1 MSNYSISV
9 RSSAISVVFIA
20 RQFGVPV
27 NADAVEEAIKS
38 GAIASTKDFAN
49 YFFKQ
54 GVLARQGKLAFK
66 DLLTK
71 KYIFPCVSIMK
82 DGRSFILIGVDATSG
97 NDKAEIIAIDPMDP
111 TAKPTRISLSE
122 FIDGWSG
129 QVVVVSRSSG

>member
-1 MSNYSISV
+1 MPVVELTGGPQVSNYSISV

-38 GAIASTKDFAN
+38 GALASTKGFAN

-54 GVLARQGKLAFK
+54 GVLARLGKLAFR

-82 DGRSFILIGVDATSG
+82 DAGYFLWPRQASQPNRHVGRLG
-97 NDKAEIIAIDPMDP
+97 DPY
-111 TAKPTRISLSE
+111 R
-122 FIDGWSG
+122 
-129 QVVVVSRSSG
+129 